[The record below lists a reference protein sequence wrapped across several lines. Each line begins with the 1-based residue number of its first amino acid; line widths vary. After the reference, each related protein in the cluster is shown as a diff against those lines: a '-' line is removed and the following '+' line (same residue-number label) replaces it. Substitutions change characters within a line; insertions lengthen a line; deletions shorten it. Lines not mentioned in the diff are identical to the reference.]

1 MPKLKVEARDIA
13 EFIENYNPFGFKDK
27 NGCLMCF
34 DTYEKAYLE
43 LFERI
48 YNAGPKM
55 VDAVLFVCD
64 NLGMR
69 IADAQRFVAL
79 WKPVTGQADDEYFFS
94 WTDEDG
100 CLLRSLENF
109 ARGMHLISETKFNKD
124 MFLSAVEKFRIKL
137 IRNGNQNR

>member
-1 MPKLKVEARDIA
+1 MPKMKIEARDFA
-13 EFIENYNPFGFKDK
+13 DFIEKYDPFGFKDK
-27 NGCLMCF
+27 DGSFMCF

-48 YNAGPKM
+48 YKAGPKM

-79 WKPVTGQADDEYFFS
+79 WKPVCGQSEDEFFFS
-94 WTDEDG
+94 WTNEDG
-100 CLLRSLENF
+100 CLYTNLERF
-109 ARGMHLISETKFNKD
+109 ARGMHLVTETKFNKD
-124 MFLSAVEKFRIKL
+124 MFLSAVEKFKIKL
-137 IRNGNQNR
+137 IKNSSL